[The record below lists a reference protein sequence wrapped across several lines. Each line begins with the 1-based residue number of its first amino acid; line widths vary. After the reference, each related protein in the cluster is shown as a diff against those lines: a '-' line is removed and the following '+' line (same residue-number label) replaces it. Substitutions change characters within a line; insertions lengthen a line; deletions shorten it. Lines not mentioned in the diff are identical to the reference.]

1 MSCVSAGVV
10 SESGASI
17 RHLVRTVACYG
28 LHLDEGPS
36 AGEPVFHARV
46 SSQHAH
52 RLWERA
58 VRELGP
64 EVPLLVAQKRPDDHV
79 SPLYFAAM
87 SCATLGDALQIMVK
101 HWRYV
106 TEAFPVTVI
115 RRSGA
120 LRLGFETS
128 GPKSLGARLE
138 AEYLLADLVRSGCD
152 LSGGGWRPT
161 ELVLANRPPI
171 ALDVWES
178 ACGVPVRVDP
188 ESPGLVMAE
197 DSLEQVVQSRLS
209 PAAGRFFLD
218 VLDWLT
224 PRSSITLTL
233 GERVAATLAHDL
245 GTTAPSIEQVAQS
258 VALSKRSLHRQL
270 AAEGTSYQRLL
281 DGLRRDEALR
291 QALDAERQFKAIAAA
306 VGFSDQRGFRRA
318 FKRWTGVTP
327 QQFRRRQRV

>member
-1 MSCVSAGVV
+1 ML

-17 RHLVRTVACYG
+17 RHLVRTVARYG

-36 AGEPVFHARV
+36 ATEPVFHARV

-87 SCATLGDALQIMVK
+87 SCATLSDALQITVK

-120 LRLGFETS
+120 LRLGFGAT

-138 AEYLLADLVRSGCD
+138 AEYLLADLVRSGRE

-188 ESPGLVMAE
+188 ESPGLVIAE

-224 PRSSITLTL
+224 PRPSVTLPLTL
-233 GERVAATLAHDL
+233 AERVAVTLARDL
-245 GTTAPSIEQVAQS
+245 GTTAPSIDQVAQS

-291 QALDAERQFKAIAAA
+291 QALDEERQFKAIAGA

-327 QQFRRRQRV
+327 QQFRRRQPV